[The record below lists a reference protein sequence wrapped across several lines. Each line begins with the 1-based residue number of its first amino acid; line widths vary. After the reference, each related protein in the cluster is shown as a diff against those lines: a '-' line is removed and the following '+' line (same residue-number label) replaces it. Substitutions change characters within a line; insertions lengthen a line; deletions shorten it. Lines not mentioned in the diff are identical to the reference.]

1 MSLTRETLIQMNKDV
16 LTGMILDYKE
26 RFNSTLYTITDE
38 LQELKIEF
46 RKLESVLAINRNVN
60 DKYNKLLILVEKKCW
75 ANKQ

>member
-38 LQELKIEF
+38 LLELKIEF
-46 RKLESVLAINRNVN
+46 RKLESVLAINWNVN
-60 DKYNKLLILVEKKCW
+60 DKYTKLLILVEKKCW